1 MLGNRKNSTLWG
13 GIWKV
18 PAATSPKT
26 FAWVNEEGGSTVSLE
41 KSTASLQGPKEE
53 KSTGFSRRNAALTT
67 VADIRPSRSAV
78 TTAS

>member
-1 MLGNRKNSTLWG
+1 MNSTLWG
-13 GIWKV
+13 GIWKM

-26 FAWVNEEGGSTVSLE
+26 SAWVNEEGGSTVSLE

-53 KSTGFSRRNAALTT
+53 KSTGFSRRNAAFTT
-67 VADIRPSRSAV
+67 VTAIRPSLSTL